1 MRREARVGVLVIM
14 AFIVLGIGVFLVS
27 ERRNLFALKNS
38 YFIELQTVS
47 GLAQGS
53 PVHLDGVGVGSIQRI
68 VLPQE
73 IERKMLTVWV
83 TADRR
88 YAERIRE
95 DSLAT
100 IKTLGL
106 LGDKYIDITSGTTL
120 TAAIPAGARIPAAP
134 PTDVDRLIATGGDV
148 MGNVMSISYSLRHIL
163 ERMEAGEGILG
174 ELTTDSEEG
183 TRAKNSLL
191 EVIESIR
198 QVTQQIREGDGTVA
212 RLINDDSL
220 ALKLEGSF
228 DELDGLLSELRHGEG
243 VLPAL
248 LHDPETRDQLDR
260 LLVGFRETSERLAL
274 ITAAV
279 EDGEGLLNRMIHDE
293 EYAQVLTQELKH
305 LLQNLR
311 LISDRIAESQ
321 GTLGL
326 LISDPQ
332 VYEAM
337 NDIIVGVDESKL
349 LRWLVRNRQKKG
361 IEKRYEAEQS
371 ELPEPS
377 GSEPAA
383 GEPASDGQ

>member
-1 MRREARVGVLVIM
+1 LTREVKVGLLVIS
-14 AFIVLGIGVFLVS
+14 AFIILGIGVFLVS
-27 ERRNLFALKNS
+27 ERRNLFALKNT
-38 YFIELQTVS
+38 YFIELETVS

-68 VLPQE
+68 VLPQQVE
-73 IERKMLTVWV
+73 KTLLTVWV

-106 LGDKYIDITSGTTL
+106 LGDKYVDISSGTTL
-120 TAAIPAGARIPAAP
+120 AAVIPAGGEIPAAP

-148 MGNVMSISYSLRHIL
+148 MGNVVSISYSLRHIL

-183 TRAKNSLL
+183 TRAKNALL
-191 EVIESIR
+191 EVIESTRRIIR
-198 QVTQQIREGDGTVA
+198 QIDEGDGTLA

-220 ALKLEGSF
+220 VVDLEGSIG
-228 DELDGLLSELRHGEG
+228 ELGGLLTDVRHGSG
-243 VLPAL
+243 ALPAL
-248 LHDPETRDQLDR
+248 LNDPQTREQLEQ
-260 LLVGFRETSERLAL
+260 LVTNFQRTSRRLAE
-274 ITAAV
+274 ITSAIA
-279 EDGEGLLNRMIHDE
+279 EGEGLLSRMLNDE
-293 EYAQVLTQELKH
+293 EYAQRLTVELEQ
-305 LLQNLR
+305 LLENLR
-311 LISDRIAESQ
+311 VVSDRIAGSQ

-326 LISDPQ
+326 LISDPA

-337 NDIIVGVDESKL
+337 NDIIVGVDESKM

-361 IEKRYEAEQS
+361 IEKRYEAEQLES
-371 ELPEPS
+371 QP
-377 GSEPAA
+377 GPADRDA
-383 GEPASDGQ
+383 VDEEADSR